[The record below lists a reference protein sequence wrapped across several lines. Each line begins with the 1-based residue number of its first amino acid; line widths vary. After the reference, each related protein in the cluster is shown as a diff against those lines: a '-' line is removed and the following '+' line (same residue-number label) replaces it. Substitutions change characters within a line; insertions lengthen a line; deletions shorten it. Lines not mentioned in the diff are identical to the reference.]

1 MTVLRLYSRWSQ
13 GEDGHSSKSTDD
25 VKSEAVPPHPHVP
38 SWYTPLPFF
47 FSKAVLYVF
56 YRNHGTCYP

>member
-1 MTVLRLYSRWSQ
+1 MTVLRLHFRWSQ
-13 GEDGHSSKSTDD
+13 GEAGHSSKSTDE
-25 VKSEAVPPHPHVP
+25 VKSEAVPPHSHMS
-38 SWYTPLPFF
+38 SWYTPLPF